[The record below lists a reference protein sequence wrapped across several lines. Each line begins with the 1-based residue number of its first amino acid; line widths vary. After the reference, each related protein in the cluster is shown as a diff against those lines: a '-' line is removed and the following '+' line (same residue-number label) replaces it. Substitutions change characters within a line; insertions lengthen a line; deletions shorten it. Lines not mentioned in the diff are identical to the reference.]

1 MPAGWRRVTA
11 PGDRDGKT
19 KSSDSGVPEARCA
32 TSPFKCVGQRNNG
45 RYTPA
50 YLVGARGL
58 KPAASE
64 GATHMSS
71 GRLAGKV
78 ALVTG
83 SATGIGGATA
93 IALAHEGADVV
104 VNYSRSRV
112 EADETVARCA
122 ALGVRTRLIQ
132 ADCSVEAE
140 IKSMVAEVVR
150 SLGGVDILVNNAGKT
165 RFVPLADIDD
175 LTDEDWDSIFQL
187 NVKGMFYATRAC
199 VPTMR
204 ARGGGLVVNVAS
216 IAGFTGGGSSMPYAV
231 SKGAVVTLTKSLA
244 KGLAPDIR
252 VNAVAPGIVTTRW
265 VAGREDHVERYGKD
279 APMGRAASPEDV
291 AGVIVGYATHGTFLT
306 GDVTIVDGGREMR

>member
-1 MPAGWRRVTA
+1 MAT
-11 PGDRDGKT
+11 GK
-19 KSSDSGVPEARCA
+19 
-32 TSPFKCVGQRNNG
+32 
-45 RYTPA
+45 
-50 YLVGARGL
+50 
-58 KPAASE
+58 
-64 GATHMSS
+64 
-71 GRLAGKV
+71 LAGKV
-78 ALVTG
+78 ALITG
-83 SATGIGGATA
+83 SATGIGAATA

-104 VNYSRSRV
+104 VNYSRSR
-112 EADETVARCA
+112 ADAEETIAACG
-122 ALGVRTRLIQ
+122 ALGVRTLLVR
-132 ADCSVEAE
+132 ADCGVEVE
-140 IKSMVAEVVR
+140 IRAMVADAVHA
-150 SLGGVDILVNNAGKT
+150 LGGIDILVNNAGRT
-165 RFVPLADIDD
+165 RFVPLANIDD

-204 ARGGGLVVNVAS
+204 ARGAGLVVNVAS

-244 KGLAPDIR
+244 KGLAPEIR

-279 APMGRAASPEDV
+279 APMGRAAAPEDV